1 MSGVMVQLLL
11 PLLLL
16 LLLTTALN
24 VAAQT
29 AAASDCNQYVADLS
43 SCDNYLTNAATV
55 PGTDCCSGIA
65 TVEKDSVSCL
75 CAIVSQLVGAAS
87 GVNLTRVYA
96 VPKDCNLTF
105 NNSSCS
111 AAGISPTAS
120 TPTTT
125 GASPSP
131 VGGVAAAPSK
141 NGGAK
146 SIIVPSFYTVFG
158 AVVLGCVLSMVFSV
172 VAGFGV
178 ITAV

>member
-1 MSGVMVQLLL
+1 MQLLL

-87 GVNLTRVYA
+87 SGVNLTRVYA

-105 NNSSCS
+105 SNSSCS

-146 SIIVPSFYTVFG
+146 SIIVPSSYTVFG
-158 AVVLGCVLSMVFSV
+158 AVVLGCVPSMVFSV

>member
-1 MSGVMVQLLL
+1 MGYPRSQAAMSGVMVQLLL

-29 AAASDCNQYVADLS
+29 AAASDCTQYVADLS
-43 SCDNYLTNAATV
+43 SCQNYLNNAAAV

-111 AAGISPTAS
+111 GNSRSVFLLLLLQPLCQTLNLS
-120 TPTTT
+120 YYC
-125 GASPSP
+125 SLSFPSYKCFP
-131 VGGVAAAPSK
+131 RCNIFMLK
-141 NGGAK
+141 
-146 SIIVPSFYTVFG
+146 
-158 AVVLGCVLSMVFSV
+158 
-172 VAGFGV
+172 
-178 ITAV
+178 

>member
-1 MSGVMVQLLL
+1 MSGVMKQLLL

-16 LLLTTALN
+16 LLTALN

-29 AAASDCNQYVADLS
+29 ASASACTQYLTDLT
-43 SCDNYLTNAATV
+43 SCQNYLTNAATV
-55 PGTDCCSGIA
+55 PGTECCSGIA
-65 TVEKDSVSCL
+65 TVEKDSLSCL
-75 CAIVSQLVGAAS
+75 CAIVSQLVTAGS
-87 GVNLTRVYA
+87 GVNLTRAYA
-96 VPKDCNLTF
+96 IPKDCNLTF
-105 NNSSCS
+105 SNSSCS
-111 AAGISPTAS
+111 APGISPTAS

-158 AVVLGCVLSMVFSV
+158 AIVLGCLRMVLSI
-172 VAGFGV
+172 VADSGV
-178 ITAV
+178 ISAV